1 MTGREP
7 IAVALVAGTR
17 PELIKLAPVL
27 LELRRRPDAF
37 RATLVVTAQHREMLD
52 QVVEAFDIRPDVDLD
67 LMRPDQTLSELT
79 ARVVTGVQ
87 ATLADLRPDV
97 VLVHGDTT
105 TCLASA
111 LAAFYEGIPIGHVE
125 AGLRTHDLSAPWP
138 EEMNRRLTDPLC
150 RWCFAPTDLA
160 ARNLRA
166 EGIPEDRI
174 RVTGNTVVD
183 ALLHVLPQVRG
194 RQHEIPGLDTHELSG
209 RRLVLVTGHRR
220 ESFGEPLAQICR
232 ALRQITAR
240 FGDVVVVYPVHPNP
254 NVVGPVRDL
263 LAGHDRVKLIEPLG
277 YLPFVWLMDRAA
289 LIITDSGGVQEE
301 APTLGTPVLVTRLAT
316 ERPEAIEHGVARLV
330 GASTDAIARAASEV
344 LERDAADDRR
354 PASDNPYGDGHAA
367 GRIAE
372 ALLTASR
379 QRGDDDGG
387 ASEDRRDGDRRPE
400 PVAGRQ
406 PRRDTQ
412 QHE

>member
-1 MTGREP
+1 MTGGEP

-27 LELRRRPDAF
+27 LELRQRPDAF

-67 LMRPDQTLSELT
+67 LMRPNQTLSELM

-105 TCLASA
+105 TCLASS
-111 LAAFYEGIPIGHVE
+111 LAAFYERIPIGHVE

-150 RWCFAPTDLA
+150 RWCFAPTELA

-166 EGIPEDRI
+166 EGIAEDRI
-174 RVTGNTVVD
+174 LVTGNTVVD

-194 RQHEIPGLDTHELSG
+194 RRHEIRGLDPRDLSG
-209 RRLVLVTGHRR
+209 RRLILVTGHRR
-220 ESFGEPLAQICR
+220 ESFGEPLARVCR
-232 ALRQITAR
+232 ALRELAAR
-240 FGDVVVVYPVHPNP
+240 FDDVVVVYPVHPNP
-254 NVVGPVRDL
+254 NVAGPVRDL
-263 LAGHDRVKLIEPLG
+263 LAGHDRIKLVEPLG

-316 ERPEAIEHGVARLV
+316 ERPEAIEHGFARLV
-330 GASTDAIARAASEV
+330 GASTDAIVKAASEA
-344 LERDAADDRR
+344 LERGAALDRR

-367 GRIAE
+367 RRIAE

-387 ASEDRRDGDRRPE
+387 TDEHGRDGERHTE
-400 PVAGRQ
+400 PVAGRR
-406 PRRDTQ
+406 PRRDVR
-412 QHE
+412 